1 MGTFLEASAPP
12 FERHRVAL
20 SSLRYAQESADCG
33 EYADALLWMHVLEA
47 TGAPIPPE
55 YQTKRLA
62 WNKHRMANS
71 TDRRPS

>member
-1 MGTFLEASAPP
+1 VSTFLEAAVPP

-20 SSLRYAQESADCG
+20 SSLRYAQESADCD

-47 TGAPIPPE
+47 TGEPIPPE
-55 YQTKRLA
+55 YQTKRSA
-62 WNKHRMANS
+62 WKRQLIANR